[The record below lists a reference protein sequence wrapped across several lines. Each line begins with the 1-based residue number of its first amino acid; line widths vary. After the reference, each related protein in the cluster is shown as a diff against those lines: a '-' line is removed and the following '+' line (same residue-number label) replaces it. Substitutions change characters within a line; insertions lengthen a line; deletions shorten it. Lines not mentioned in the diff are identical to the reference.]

1 MRNNT
6 TFFKRFAAVIG
17 AFAMLAPSFAL
28 RASDGVYTKS
38 LSEEQKIIHVL
49 NRLGF
54 GARPGDVERVKAM
67 GLSKYIDQQLNPS
80 SIDDSAVEAKVK
92 NLEVMN
98 LSTSEL
104 FAKYPNPG
112 ALLRQLEGGK
122 VAQANAQ
129 AQANAGDVSEKDRQE
144 RQQ

>member
-1 MRNNT
+1 MRHNT
-6 TFFKRFAAVIG
+6 TFFKRFAATIG
-17 AFAMLAPSFAL
+17 AFAMLASSFAI
-28 RASDGVYTKS
+28 RATDGVYTKP
-38 LSEEQKIIHVL
+38 LSEDQKIIHVL

-67 GLSKYIDQQLNPS
+67 GLEKYIDRQLDPS
-80 SIDDSAVEAKVK
+80 SIDDSLLDAKVK

-98 LSTSEL
+98 LSTADL

-122 VAQANAQ
+122 AAQANAQ
-129 AQANAGDVSEKDRQE
+129 AGAGEVSEKDRQE
-144 RQQ
+144 